1 MTTEELNRLISIQ
14 LKGFRGDKNIS
25 LEKVGEILEVHRETA
40 RRYENHPL
48 DMSVDQFLKLLNFY
62 GIEATNFFNLIYGNL
77 PLNDTK
83 NIK

>member
-1 MTTEELNRLISIQ
+1 MTTEELNRLISIK
-14 LKGFRGDKNIS
+14 LKGFRGEKNIS

-62 GIEATNFFNLIYGNL
+62 NIEATNFFKLIYGNL
-77 PLNDTK
+77 PLNNTK
-83 NIK
+83 NIE